1 MAGRLRQFLDTIRI
15 LANRAQEPRR
25 LPQPPGRG
33 LFLGAES
40 AGTGGPLAQMEAYGN
55 ASWLYAV
62 VSRIAQAV
70 AASEWR
76 LYRVGPNRNRTRIA
90 RHPLLDL
97 WNAVNKFYTREEF
110 LETSQQHLELTG
122 EAWWVIL
129 RDGEGQPRELWPVR
143 PDRMTPIPHPQQFI
157 AGYVYSI
164 GQERIPLA
172 KEDVVFIRMP
182 NPLDP
187 YRGAGPVQ
195 SLLSDLGSEA
205 SAAQWTRNFFRNSA
219 EPGGVIEY
227 AQELSDPEFERL
239 VNRWQSQ
246 HRGVSNSHRVA
257 VIERGK
263 WVDRKYSMR
272 DMMFTDL
279 RRLNRD
285 IILGAFGMPKS
296 ILGIT
301 DDVNLA
307 NSQAGEVMF
316 GRWVVR
322 PRLQRLRAAINER
335 LCPLF
340 GPDLEFD
347 FIDPTPD
354 NRELALAEADRGYR
368 GGLLTRNEARRRLN
382 APAVSGGDE
391 FAPLIIAPGLSAAGE
406 ALVGAKPKRARK
418 TRKVVER
425 DAEGRI
431 VAVTETS
438 L

>member
-1 MAGRLRQFLDTIRI
+1 MPGRLRQFLDTIR
-15 LANRAQEPRR
+15 AKEPKR
-25 LPQPPGRG
+25 LPQPPGSG

-40 AGTGGPLAQMEAYGN
+40 AGSGGQLAQLQAMGN
-55 ASWLYAV
+55 TSWLYAV

-76 LYRVGPNRNRTRIA
+76 LYRVGPNKKRTRIA

-97 WNAVNKFYTREEF
+97 FNSCNPFYTREEL
-110 LETSQQHLELTG
+110 LESSQQHLELAG
-122 EAWWVIL
+122 EAWWLIL
-129 RDGEGQPRELWPVR
+129 RNGAGQPVELWTVR
-143 PDRMTPIPHPQQFI
+143 PDRMAPIPHPQQFI

-195 SLLSDLGSEA
+195 SLLCDLDSE
-205 SAAQWTRNFFRNSA
+205 SYAARWTRNFFKNSA
-219 EPGGVIEY
+219 EPGGIIEY
-227 AQELSDPEFERL
+227 DQELSDSEFERL
-239 VNRWQSQ
+239 VSRWQAQ
-246 HRGVSNSHRVA
+246 HRGVANAHRVA
-257 VIERGK
+257 ILERGTWK
-263 WVDRKYSMR
+263 DRKYSFR
-272 DMMFTDL
+272 DMMFPDL
-279 RRLNRD
+279 RKLNRD

-322 PRLQRLRAAINER
+322 PRLQRIRAAINER

-347 FIDPTPD
+347 FVDPTPD

-368 GGLLTRNEARRRLN
+368 SGLLTRNEARRRLN
-382 APAVSGGDE
+382 EPTVAGGDE
-391 FAPLIIAPGLSAAGE
+391 FAPLIIAPGLSEAGE
-406 ALVGAKPKRARK
+406 QIIGAPRS
-418 TRKVVER
+418 T
-425 DAEGRI
+425 DD
-431 VAVTETS
+431 
-438 L
+438 

>member
-15 LANRAQEPRR
+15 LANRAQEPKR
-25 LPQPPGRG
+25 LPQQPGSG

-40 AGTGGPLAQMEAYGN
+40 AGTGGKLAQMESYGQV
-55 ASWLYAV
+55 SWLFAV
-62 VSRIAQAV
+62 VNRIAQAV

-76 LYRVGPNRNRTRIA
+76 LYRVGPNRQRSRITQ
-90 RHPLLDL
+90 HPLLAL
-97 WNAVNKFYTREEF
+97 LTAVNPFYTREEL
-110 LETSQQHLELTG
+110 LECSQQHLELVG

-129 RDGEGQPRELWPVR
+129 RNGAGQPVELWPIR
-143 PDRMTPIPHPQQFI
+143 PDRMAPVPHPQQFI

-172 KEDVVFIRMP
+172 KEDVVFIRMS
-182 NPLDP
+182 NPLDA

-205 SAAQWTRNFFRNSA
+205 SAAQWTRNFFKNSA
-219 EPGGVIEY
+219 EPGGIIEY
-227 AQELSDPEFERL
+227 DQELSDPEFERL
-239 VNRWQSQ
+239 VSRWQAQ
-246 HRGVSNSHRVA
+246 HRGVANAHRVA
-257 VIERGK
+257 IVERGH
-263 WVDRKYSMR
+263 WIDRKYSFR
-272 DMMFTDL
+272 DMMFPDL
-279 RRLNRD
+279 RKLNRD
-285 IILGAFGMPKS
+285 IILGAFGMPAS
-296 ILGIT
+296 LLGIT
-301 DDVNLA
+301 ESVNRA
-307 NSQAGEVMF
+307 NAEAGEVMF
-316 GRWVVR
+316 SKWVIR
-322 PRLQRLRAAINER
+322 PRLQRIRAAINER

-347 FIDPTPD
+347 FLDPTPA

-368 GGLLTRNEARRRLN
+368 AGLVTRNEARRRLN
-382 APAVSGGDE
+382 EPAVPGGDE
-391 FAPLIIAPGLSAAGE
+391 FAPLIIAPGLSADGE
-406 ALVGAKPKRARK
+406 SLVGAKRARK